1 MSEMSNIKKGIKG
14 FDTFLKNF
22 MKISNIS
29 EKKARVLIENFG
41 EAIKETLLT
50 EEIIR
55 IKKFGSFLLTERKEW
70 IGTLPGSGDK
80 KRVKFSATKTLRFK
94 FPRDVRKKLLEDIE
108 KMRGE
113 KNEKN

>member
-14 FDTFLKNF
+14 FNTFLKNF

-55 IKKFGSFLLTERKEW
+55 IKKFGSFLLTERKN
-70 IGTLPGSGDK
+70 G
-80 KRVKFSATKTLRFK
+80 
-94 FPRDVRKKLLEDIE
+94 LELYQEVE
-108 KMRGE
+108 KELNFQQQRL
-113 KNEKN
+113 

>member
-1 MSEMSNIKKGIKG
+1 MNEMSNIKKGIKG
-14 FDTFLKNF
+14 FNTFLKNF
-22 MKISNIS
+22 MKISNTS
-29 EKKARVLIENFG
+29 EKRARILIENFG

-70 IGTLPGSGDK
+70 IGTLPGSGGK
-80 KRVKFSATKTLRFK
+80 KRFK

>member
-1 MSEMSNIKKGIKG
+1 MNEISNIKKGIKG
-14 FDTFLKNF
+14 FNTFLKNF
-22 MKISNIS
+22 MKISNTS
-29 EKKARVLIENFG
+29 EKRARILIENFG

-70 IGTLPGSGDK
+70 IGTLPGSGGK

>member
-70 IGTLPGSGDK
+70 TGTLPGSGE
-80 KRVKFSATKTLRFK
+80 RVKFSATKTLRFK
-94 FPRDVRKKLLEDIE
+94 FPRDVRKKLLEDIQKKEE
-108 KMRGE
+108 K